1 MKLSSRGRV
10 ASVFIATVVMAGI
23 AACSSSSG
31 PAQSN
36 LGPFTMT
43 SCKLGW
49 SVPIY
54 PTGTTG
60 GASWNFFTSES
71 AANKLSNSEA
81 AAATSTSL
89 AGAKDYTPNPAS
101 MFSITLTATAD
112 VSQFTV
118 AYYSSSGTEIST
130 GTAYLVGGGPNELT
144 AGQKAT
150 FEDTNAPEG
159 ATSCQ
164 IIGSNAGNE

>member
-1 MKLSSRGRV
+1 MKLSSKGRV

-54 PTGTTG
+54 TTGTTG

-71 AANKLSNSEA
+71 AANDRSNTEA
-81 AAATSTSL
+81 AADPSTVTSV
-89 AGAKDYTPNPAS
+89 KDYTPNPTS

-130 GTAYLVGGGPNELT
+130 STAYLVGGGPNELT

-150 FEDTNAPEG
+150 FEDTNAPQG

-164 IIGSNAGNE
+164 VIGSNAGNE

>member
-1 MKLSSRGRV
+1 MK
-10 ASVFIATVVMAGI
+10 
-23 AACSSSSG
+23 

-54 PTGTTG
+54 TTGTTG

-71 AANKLSNSEA
+71 AANNRSNSEA
-81 AAATSTSL
+81 VADPSTVTSV
-89 AGAKDYTPNPAS
+89 KDYTPNPTS

-118 AYYSSSGTEIST
+118 AYYSRRGRRS
-130 GTAYLVGGGPNELT
+130 
-144 AGQKAT
+144 
-150 FEDTNAPEG
+150 AP
-159 ATSCQ
+159 ARPT
-164 IIGSNAGNE
+164 